1 MKKLFSALF
10 AVVFALTV
18 SGFALASDNAEKAPE
33 KAEMKTEKA
42 DKAADAK
49 KMKAEKAADAKKAKA
64 GKKAVMKDEMNKDN
78 TAPAAEKP
86 GVPST
91 QTPPKPKGN

>member
-18 SGFALASDNAEKAPE
+18 SGFALASDNAAKAAE

-49 KMKAEKAADAKKAKA
+49 KMKEEKAADAK
-64 GKKAVMKDEMNKDN
+64 
-78 TAPAAEKP
+78 TA
-86 GVPST
+86 
-91 QTPPKPKGN
+91 